1 MLFVILSFR
10 KVILRVNHMM
20 MRNLKA
26 MKRNQMPL
34 LAKIKTP

>member
-10 KVILRVNHMM
+10 KVIARVNRMM
-20 MRNLKA
+20 MRSLKA
-26 MKRNQMPL
+26 MKRNQMHL